1 MELFE
6 MLLSMKQRGHVF
18 DVGLGGIW
26 LIRLLLRKFV
36 PNYENVNDKKVREQ
50 YSVLSGFL
58 GIACNLF
65 LFLLKIA
72 MGIIMN
78 SIAILSDGFNNL
90 SDIGSSVVSIIGARL
105 SNKRPD
111 DEHPFGHGRGEYVAA
126 LIVSFL
132 IMLVGV
138 ELLKGSVDKIVHPQ
152 QITFYPAA
160 VAILAA
166 SVLVKVWMYRYNSFL
181 GKKINS
187 TLLCATAQDSKN
199 DVISTGA
206 VIVSTVIGCFLPFS
220 IDGYIG
226 VFVSFLI
233 LRSGY
238 GIARDTISLLLG
250 TPPDQET
257 VEQLSGIILSGKDIV
272 GMHDLIVHN
281 YGPGRVMASVH
292 AEIPS
297 DADLIAAHEEID
309 ALEQKARQEMGIMLV
324 IHMDPILVNCEKT
337 SRLKEMVEEICSQ
350 IDSRF
355 SIHDFRITNGENRIN
370 LIFDLVVPFDFDDK
384 MKQET
389 VAEVTRKIKQK
400 DEKYWA
406 VIQIDTLYI

>member
-1 MELFE
+1 MIQF
-6 MLLSMKQRGHVF
+6 
-18 DVGLGGIW
+18 
-26 LIRLLLRKFV
+26 LLRKFV
-36 PNYENVNDKKVREQ
+36 PDYENVSDKKVREH

-58 GIACNLF
+58 GVACNLF
-65 LFLLKIA
+65 LFLLKVTVG
-72 MGIIMN
+72 MIMN

-111 DEHPFGHGRGEYVAA
+111 DEHPFGHGRVEYIAS

-138 ELLKGSVDKIVHPQ
+138 ELLKSSADKIIHPQ
-152 QITFYPAA
+152 TVNFYPVA
-160 VAILAA
+160 VGILAA
-166 SVLVKVWMYRYNSFL
+166 SVLVKVWMYRYNSYL

-187 TLLCATAQDSKN
+187 TLLCATAQDSIN
-199 DVISTGA
+199 DVLSTGA
-206 VIVSTVIGCFLPFS
+206 VIISTVIGCFLPFS

-226 VFVSFLI
+226 IFVSVLI

-257 VEQLSGIILSGKDIV
+257 VDQLCSIIMSGKDIV

-309 ALEQKARQEMGIMLV
+309 ALEQKANRDMGIMLV
-324 IHMDPILVNCEKT
+324 IHMDPILVNCERT
-337 SRLKEMVEEICSQ
+337 NQLKEMVEEICSGV
-350 IDSRF
+350 DSRF
-355 SIHDFRITNGENRIN
+355 SIHDFRITDGENRVN
-370 LIFDLVVPFDFDDK
+370 LIFDLVVPFDFDEK
-384 MKQET
+384 EKQEAA
-389 VAEVTRKIKQK
+389 AEITRQIKEK
-400 DEKYWA
+400 DPKYYT
-406 VIQIDTLYI
+406 VIQIDTLYV